1 VCVFVIYNN
10 VPEMT
15 QNIYVYQVIVL
26 LQAVT
31 QYNVKQQIWQEMAFQ
46 LLIDGRVVAG
56 GWVIKSDG
64 RILDSSG

>member
-1 VCVFVIYNN
+1 
-10 VPEMT
+10 MT

>member
-1 VCVFVIYNN
+1 MCVFVIYNN